1 MRTGMLIVR
10 EVAHPRLEK
19 DVAVGSIIYPHGFR
33 CPTFH
38 GNKPVEIVVAEGFLW
53 TVVSL
58 A

>member
-1 MRTGMLIVR
+1 MLIVR